1 MAGTAHYRFEDRVMP
16 VGAGDLLFAAA
27 RVTHGFENM
36 SGDFCAWVI
45 FYGPE
50 K

>member
-1 MAGTAHYRFEDRVMP
+1 MP